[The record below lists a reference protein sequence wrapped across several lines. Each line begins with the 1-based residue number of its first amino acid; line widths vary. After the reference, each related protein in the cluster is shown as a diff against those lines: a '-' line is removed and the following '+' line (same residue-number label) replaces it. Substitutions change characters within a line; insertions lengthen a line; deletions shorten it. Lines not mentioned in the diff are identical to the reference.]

1 MSARAASRLESL
13 GFTVYRYQ
21 PGKADWFAAGL
32 PREGKEA
39 SISRVADVAE
49 RDVTTCRLYQRV
61 GDLPDRTRPEGLDVC
76 VVVDAE
82 RVVLGLIEAEGLKV
96 DPATSVEEIMQPA
109 PLTFR
114 PNVQTGEIP
123 EYVKSQHVRHVLVTT
138 SDGVLI
144 GLLRPHAASSV
155 SLGTVNLGSLA
166 ANLRRSLRDGA
177 PRYWPRRMWGSPR

>member
-21 PGKADWFAAGL
+21 AGKADWFAAGL

-39 SISRVADVAE
+39 SIPRVADFAE
-49 RDVTTCRLYQRV
+49 RDVTTCRLDERV
-61 GDLPDRTRPEGLDVC
+61 GDLRGRTRAGGLDIC

-82 RVVLGLIEAEGLKV
+82 RVVLGLVEAEGLRV
-96 DPATSVEEIMQPA
+96 DPASSVEEIMQPD

-114 PNVQTGEIP
+114 PNLRTGQIP
-123 EYVKSQHVRHVLVTT
+123 EYVKRQPARRVLVTT

-144 GLLRPHAASSV
+144 GLLRPYAADSVVSSP
-155 SLGTVNLGSLA
+155 GPA
-166 ANLRRSLRDGA
+166 D
-177 PRYWPRRMWGSPR
+177 